1 MASGLQKM
9 RDRNA
14 ALLRHGRMRRY
25 VPEMLCAPM
34 IVLTL
39 PFPIS
44 VNAMY
49 ADGKT
54 RRHKSQRYADWL
66 AEAGYALKS
75 QRAKTVLGPVT
86 LLYEVQEGKDNR
98 RRDIGNLEKGCT
110 DLLVEYGVIEADHD
124 RIVREIRL
132 VWNKDVQGVRVTV
145 ASASIPTAGE
155 ENVRDRT
162 QQHRAA

>member
-1 MASGLQKM
+1 MT
-9 RDRNA
+9 
-14 ALLRHGRMRRY
+14 
-25 VPEMLCAPM
+25 V
-34 IVLTL
+34 ITL

-44 VNAMY
+44 VNAMF

-75 QRAKTVLGPVT
+75 QRPQTVLGPVT

-110 DLLVEYGVIEADHD
+110 DLLVYYGIIEADHD
-124 RIVREIRL
+124 LIVREIRMI
-132 VWNKDVQGVRVTV
+132 WNKDVVGVRVTIQSV
-145 ASASIPTAGE
+145 NRVPEIKGGAE
-155 ENVRDRT
+155 
-162 QQHRAA
+162 AA